1 MASIVLALVMLLS
14 LASTVWATEAANRV
28 ALNTIIEAEDGTF
41 DGNTAHVA
49 YSYDETKTC
58 KHSKQTESGAYIEGD
73 LPWVKTVTIT
83 GVDFAELA
91 DGNAEMA
98 LLQSIIMNGRRT
110 DFSGQFQDSIEV
122 NFVNCTFHQ
131 SGTHLQVYK
140 ICPVNVTKYTFDRC
154 EFYQESSSQYALTL
168 NVSETSFD
176 NWAISYVITNSLIKS
191 SGRGINIIPGTE
203 NQVIGSAKPTVVISG
218 NTFQLPQDGPSNM
231 ALQIA
236 GNWDG
241 AGLSAAGSEMI
252 TFSGNKITAFAAVRI
267 HSSMSSNTTDS
278 VKYLAKFEDNTL
290 SDGVTPVI
298 ADGEDTMVSEIT
310 AAYQVLLTPPPA
322 PTPTPD
328 PTPVDPEPERPA
340 HTNRRY
346 PAANN
351 TTAATESKAAG
362 ETVDSAK
369 TFDAGVVLYVGMS
382 ALSLTGSA
390 ALLGRRKEF

>member
-1 MASIVLALVMLLS
+1 
-14 LASTVWATEAANRV
+14 
-28 ALNTIIEAEDGTF
+28 
-41 DGNTAHVA
+41 
-49 YSYDETKTC
+49 
-58 KHSKQTESGAYIEGD
+58 
-73 LPWVKTVTIT
+73 
-83 GVDFAELA
+83 
-91 DGNAEMA
+91 
-98 LLQSIIMNGRRT
+98 
-110 DFSGQFQDSIEV
+110 
-122 NFVNCTFHQ
+122 
-131 SGTHLQVYK
+131 
-140 ICPVNVTKYTFDRC
+140 
-154 EFYQESSSQYALTL
+154 
-168 NVSETSFD
+168 
-176 NWAISYVITNSLIKS
+176 
-191 SGRGINIIPGTE
+191 
-203 NQVIGSAKPTVVISG
+203 
-218 NTFQLPQDGPSNM
+218 
-231 ALQIA
+231 
-236 GNWDG
+236 
-241 AGLSAAGSEMI
+241 
-252 TFSGNKITAFAAVRI
+252 
-267 HSSMSSNTTDS
+267 MSSNTTDS

-382 ALSLTGSA
+382 VLSLTGSA